1 MPPAVGLALLTV
13 QHGARILLLPVAEL
27 EVLRALD
34 CLHVLLLAL
43 RALKLQRDLL
53 RRLRLLAEDRLR
65 LTAESLL
72 LRVVT
77 TLSLGDQRG
86 LPGLVLGNL
95 LRRVLVALLAVRI
108 PLLRDAHH
116 RSEQSYTGP
125 LSQ

>member
-1 MPPAVGLALLTV
+1 MLPAVVLALLAV
-13 QHGARILLLPVAEL
+13 QHSARILLLAVTEL

-53 RRLRLLAEDRLR
+53 RRLRLLPEDRLR
-65 LTAESLL
+65 LTAETLL
-72 LRVVT
+72 LCVVAA
-77 TLSLGDQRG
+77 LPLRDQRG

-108 PLLRDAHH
+108 PLLRNAHH
-116 RSEQSYTGP
+116 LSEQSSTGP